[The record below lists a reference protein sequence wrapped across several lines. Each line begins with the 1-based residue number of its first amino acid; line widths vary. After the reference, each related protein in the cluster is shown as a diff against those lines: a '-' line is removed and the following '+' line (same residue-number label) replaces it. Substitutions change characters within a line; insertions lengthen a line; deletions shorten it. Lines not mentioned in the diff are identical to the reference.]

1 MLREDR
7 KKIEEKQKRKSGKSE
22 TGISRSG
29 NARSVFL
36 LGAAGTAVDE
46 KFHRFFHNR
55 WMDEVKTVEFKE
67 FQRRSLLFSVHYSD
81 AVRWFSSELL
91 VLGTVG
97 DEYEWL
103 ASWNVQVHEAAG
115 QGDDMRNDF
124 AVG

>member
-1 MLREDR
+1 
-7 KKIEEKQKRKSGKSE
+7 
-22 TGISRSG
+22 
-29 NARSVFL
+29 
-36 LGAAGTAVDE
+36 
-46 KFHRFFHNR
+46 
-55 WMDEVKTVEFKE
+55 MDEVKTVEFKE
-67 FQRRSLLFSVHYSD
+67 FHVVAFFFQFIIVMQSAGFHRK
-81 AVRWFSSELL
+81 LL